1 MKFFYGNLYQNWF
14 INACA
19 RKKKA
24 KIPESQSFFVRYR
37 RRTYVLNHTTS
48 LSLLTD
54 LPNNK
59 EEQQRNIP
67 LSIPIFLFI
76 SYSFLFLS
84 LTNIY
89 SLFRPPTFCDYGSFF
104 VNYKYIL
111 PDCSK
116 IAFFYILSYILWFAD
131 LIYLKKRPT
140 SFT

>member
-1 MKFFYGNLYQNWF
+1 MHVLE
-14 INACA
+14 
-19 RKKKA
+19 RKRLK
-24 KIPESQSFFVRYR
+24 SRSLRSFFVRYR

-59 EEQQRNIP
+59 EEEQRNIP

-89 SLFRPPTFCDYGSFF
+89 SLFRPPTFCDSGSFCLLIIDI
-104 VNYKYIL
+104 YYPI
-111 PDCSK
+111 
-116 IAFFYILSYILWFAD
+116 FFFHILSYILWFGD
-131 LIYLKKRPT
+131 FIYERPP
-140 SFT
+140 SLR

>member
-1 MKFFYGNLYQNWF
+1 MHVLE
-14 INACA
+14 
-19 RKKKA
+19 RKRLK
-24 KIPESQSFFVRYR
+24 SRSLRSFFVRYR

-59 EEQQRNIP
+59 EEEQRNIP

-89 SLFRPPTFCDYGSFF
+89 SLFRPPTFCDSGSFF

-111 PDCSK
+111 PYCSK
-116 IAFFYILSYILWFAD
+116 IFVFYILSYILWFGD
-131 LIYLKKRPT
+131 LIYL
-140 SFT
+140 